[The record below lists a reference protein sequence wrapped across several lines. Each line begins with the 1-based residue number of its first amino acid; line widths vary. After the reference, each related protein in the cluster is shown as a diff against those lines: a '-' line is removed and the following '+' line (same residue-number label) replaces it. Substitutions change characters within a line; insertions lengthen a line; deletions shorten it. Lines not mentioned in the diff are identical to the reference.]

1 MVRFLVR
8 GFWTFFAA
16 VAIAA
21 GLLLAFPSAWGSYW
35 FAPWLAM
42 GAWLLVLRR
51 ADKKYALAISGLAAF
66 LFFLLLFRWVS
77 TSLGFNTPWIALSL
91 CESLFLMTWASL
103 TLALRHLSNPLWS
116 LWAAFSYAGLEA
128 WRASF
133 PWTGMPWGLLG
144 FSQVDSPLKGW
155 IPLLGES
162 GMAFLMVFILAA
174 LVSVT
179 WKVTMPNL
187 VAAGLSLAVI
197 IASGMGIPALGGS
210 RDTGQIR
217 VAAMQ
222 GGVSWPIEQVYA
234 HPGTI
239 LNGHIRQAR
248 QVKVQPSEVILW
260 GEQAA
265 DVDLGKDSAWA
276 DDLHLVQQSL
286 KAPIVFGMLS
296 YSEKTTSN
304 QVLQVNNGEIKP
316 VYTKRKP
323 VPFGEFLPGRTL
335 VSKIFPEQVKM
346 LPRDMVAGKEVGIAK
361 VGKARLGTNICFEVA
376 LDSLVRQ
383 TVNSGANVLFFPTN
397 NSSFG
402 YSYQS
407 RQQLQIAR
415 FRALEYNRSGAQVA
429 IGGVSALI
437 NPEGKVLAQSGLFRS
452 DTLQADLPLR
462 DTLTFQARFGAL
474 QNALVRWGFLGAAL
488 VLIFGFG
495 MRLWRERYQS
505 VSANNRARDTK
516 ESGKGR
522 RGRWQ
527 KKSKGKGKK

>member
-21 GLLLAFPSAWGSYW
+21 GLLLAFPSSWGSYW

-51 ADKKYALAISGLAAF
+51 TDKKYALAISGLAAF

-77 TSLGFNTPWIALSL
+77 TSLGFNTPWIALTF
-91 CESLFLMTWASL
+91 CESLFLTTWAAS
-103 TLALRHLSNPLWS
+103 TLALRHLSSPLWS

-187 VAAGLSLAVI
+187 AALALVLAVI
-197 IASGMGIPALGGS
+197 IASGMDLTALGDS
-210 RDTGQIR
+210 REAAKIR

-239 LNGHIRQAR
+239 LSGHIRQAR
-248 QVKVQPSEVILW
+248 QAKLQPTEVILW

-276 DDLHLVQQSL
+276 DDLHLLQQSL
-286 KAPIVFGMLS
+286 KVPIVFGMLS
-296 YSEKTTSN
+296 YSEKNTSN

-316 VYTKRKP
+316 
-323 VPFGEFLPGRTL
+323 GRTL
-335 VSKIFPEQVKM
+335 VSKLFPEQVKM
-346 LPRDMVAGKEVGIAK
+346 LPRDMVAGNRVGIAK

-415 FRALEYNRSGAQVA
+415 FRALEYNRSVAQVA

-437 NPEGKVLAQSGLFRS
+437 NPEGKVLAQSGLFRT
-452 DTLQADLPLR
+452 DTLQAALPLR

-474 QNALVRWGFLGAAL
+474 QDALVRWGFLGAVL
-488 VLIFGFG
+488 VLSFGFG
-495 MRLWRERYQS
+495 LRFWQDRYRS
-505 VSANNRARDTK
+505 VSANSCAHDTK

-522 RGRWQ
+522 RGRRQ
-527 KKSKGKGKK
+527 KSPKGKGKK

>member
-1 MVRFLVR
+1 M
-8 GFWTFFAA
+8 
-16 VAIAA
+16 
-21 GLLLAFPSAWGSYW
+21 
-35 FAPWLAM
+35 
-42 GAWLLVLRR
+42 
-51 ADKKYALAISGLAAF
+51 
-66 LFFLLLFRWVS
+66 
-77 TSLGFNTPWIALSL
+77 
-91 CESLFLMTWASL
+91 
-103 TLALRHLSNPLWS
+103 
-116 LWAAFSYAGLEA
+116 
-128 WRASF
+128 
-133 PWTGMPWGLLG
+133 
-144 FSQVDSPLKGW
+144 
-155 IPLLGES
+155 
-162 GMAFLMVFILAA
+162 
-174 LVSVT
+174 
-179 WKVTMPNL
+179 
-187 VAAGLSLAVI
+187 
-197 IASGMGIPALGGS
+197 
-210 RDTGQIR
+210 
-217 VAAMQ
+217 
-222 GGVSWPIEQVYA
+222 
-234 HPGTI
+234 
-239 LNGHIRQAR
+239 NGHIRQAR

-304 QVLQVNNGEIKP
+304 QVLQVNNGKIKQ

-335 VSKIFPEQVKM
+335 VSKLFPEQVKM
-346 LPRDMVAGKEVGIAK
+346 LPRDMVAGNTVGIAK

-415 FRALEYNRSGAQVA
+415 FRALEYNRSAAQVA

-437 NPEGKVLAQSGLFRS
+437 TPEGKVLAQSGLFRS
-452 DTLQADLPLR
+452 DTLQAALPLR

-474 QNALVRWGFLGAAL
+474 QNALVRWGFLGAVL
-488 VLIFGFG
+488 VLSFGFG
-495 MRLWRERYQS
+495 LRFWRERYQS
-505 VSANNRARDTK
+505 VSANNRAHDTK

-522 RGRWQ
+522 RGRRQ
-527 KKSKGKGKK
+527 KSPKGKGKK